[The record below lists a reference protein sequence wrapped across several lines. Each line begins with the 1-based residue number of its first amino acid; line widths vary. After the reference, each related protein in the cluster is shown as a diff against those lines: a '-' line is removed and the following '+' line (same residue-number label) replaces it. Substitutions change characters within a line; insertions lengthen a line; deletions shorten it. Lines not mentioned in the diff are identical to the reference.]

1 MTKDSIHFL
10 EFFSII
16 KIANCKLTKFLNRY
30 ELGKSKK
37 EWIYAKKQKVAK
49 CLGVHT
55 VYIDW

>member
-37 EWIYAKKQKVAK
+37 EWIYVKKKVAK
-49 CLGVHT
+49 CLGVDT
-55 VYIDW
+55 EFL